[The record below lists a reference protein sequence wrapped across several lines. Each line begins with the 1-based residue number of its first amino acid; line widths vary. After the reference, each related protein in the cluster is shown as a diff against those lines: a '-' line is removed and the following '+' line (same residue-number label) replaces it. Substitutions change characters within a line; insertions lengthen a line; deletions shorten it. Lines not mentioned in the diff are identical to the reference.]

1 MKLRL
6 SKPLKII
13 LIIIL
18 VIATILLHL
27 GLRPFIRGIVAVP
40 ILFWGFFWCSILTP
54 PPPPPQIEYAEFPI
68 RLVYEINGTEC
79 EIKETFICQY
89 DGWDTSGDG
98 LSKVRTWKFING
110 DGSSYFT
117 IYDDGETEIYCEY
130 LSAAAYMGDK
140 KYSYDYNPKLD
151 IYATTDQSSHRT
163 MSTKELSEEF
173 GITKI
178 RFYPPACVENSFSY
192 LNYFR

>member
-6 SKPLKII
+6 PKPLKIT
-13 LIIIL
+13 LIILLSL
-18 VIATILLHL
+18 VLLIFS
-27 GLRPFIRGIVAVP
+27 PIIFIICAITQWFVALV
-40 ILFWGFFWCSILTP
+40 LCSFLTP